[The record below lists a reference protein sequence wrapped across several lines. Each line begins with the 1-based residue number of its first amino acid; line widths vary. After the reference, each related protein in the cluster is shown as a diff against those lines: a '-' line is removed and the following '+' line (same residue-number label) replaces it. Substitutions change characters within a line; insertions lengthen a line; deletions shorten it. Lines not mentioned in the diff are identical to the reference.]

1 MKIAIEKSA
10 SGDARLSAKTLKKA
24 GLAWTDELE
33 AHVSG
38 SAIIVTKKQMSANDL
53 REAMSSLVALAT
65 EFKERANEI
74 CAECDGEDCPY
85 LEDEGD
91 EEAVEKDGV

>member
-1 MKIAIEKSA
+1 MKTTIEKST
-10 SGDARLSAKTLKKA
+10 SGDARLTVEMFKKA
-24 GLAWTDELE
+24 GLAWADELE

-53 REAMSSLVALAT
+53 REAMSSLVSLAT

-74 CAECDGEDCPY
+74 CASCDGEDCPY
-85 LEDEGD
+85 LEDESVEG
-91 EEAVEKDGV
+91 EEDRV